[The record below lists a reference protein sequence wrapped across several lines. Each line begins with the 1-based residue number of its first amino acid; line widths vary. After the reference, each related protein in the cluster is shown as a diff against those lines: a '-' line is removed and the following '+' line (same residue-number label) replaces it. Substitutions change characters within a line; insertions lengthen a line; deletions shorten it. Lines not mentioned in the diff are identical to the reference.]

1 MGKPLAIMI
10 REVYTGRYP
19 KKIFGDRSDMLVTSA
34 VKNSFTYDARPRAI
48 NYLTKGISPKK
59 RLSRPSASDEG
70 TPVVFYSPAL
80 VERSLTL
87 DLTIV
92 FDDFPKVV
100 FEKFGGLMST
110 AAAIP
115 VFLPYST
122 YLFSAG
128 VVTNLIGSVGEMA
141 FDCNADFSTSESID
155 IWLPGSVPVPSGF
168 ALISD
173 DNVDRYDATFLEDY
187 HVDGTGRVVD
197 ASGRPYAGD
206 VPYIVVSLDGSPH
219 DELSSFAPT
228 AASAAVLSRFFGVA
242 DKQTESFE
250 LMAEG
255 IKLYNDYTYRKQVD
269 ELDAKIASLPEG
281 EEKEALVK
289 KRDALAKNILTDLL
303 KK

>member
-1 MGKPLAIMI
+1 
-10 REVYTGRYP
+10 
-19 KKIFGDRSDMLVTSA
+19 
-34 VKNSFTYDARPRAI
+34 
-48 NYLTKGISPKK
+48 
-59 RLSRPSASDEG
+59 
-70 TPVVFYSPAL
+70 
-80 VERSLTL
+80 
-87 DLTIV
+87 
-92 FDDFPKVV
+92 
-100 FEKFGGLMST
+100 MST

-197 ASGRPYAGD
+197 ASGKPYAGD